1 MVNFGVVTNNQYGN
15 FCSLAF
21 IGFKDGQKMCWIISS
36 VVSCILCSRCGWHQ
50 VGSGVSGPG
59 VALITRVVDGV
70 LGSVEDGPDHRAG
83 NNLSWLSRLLGDLK
97 THNS

>member
-1 MVNFGVVTNNQYGN
+1 MVTFVHWHLLV
-15 FCSLAF
+15 S
-21 IGFKDGQKMCWIISS
+21 KMVIFCWIIPS
-36 VVSCILCSRCGWHQ
+36 VVLCILCSRCGWHQ

-97 THNS
+97 THNG